1 MVARAPKPH
10 LRPFVQVLW
19 ASDGTAAEGHPA
31 SEREYM
37 LPTGAMHLVFCLG
50 RPLRL
55 YDDLH
60 DPTGHTVGHALVGGA
75 RSTFYV
81 RDVSRPSRSVGA
93 QFQPGAAELLLG
105 VPASALSG
113 RHTRLEDLW
122 GRVALDYREQLLE
135 ARSPEVALDR
145 FESLLTA
152 RLAQGRALH
161 PCVAGA
167 LELFADTADVRA
179 VVDASGYSHRRFIAL
194 FREAVGLTPKVFC
207 RIQRFQRA
215 LAWVASAPDASWAD
229 LALRAGYADQAHFNR
244 DFREFSGI
252 SPGIYRELAPV
263 SRQHVPIPRTSSR

>member
-1 MVARAPKPH
+1 MA
-10 LRPFVQVLW
+10 
-19 ASDGTAAEGHPA
+19 
-31 SEREYM
+31 EREYM
-37 LPTGAMHLVFCLG
+37 LPTGAMHLVFCLDA
-50 RPLRL
+50 PLHL
-55 YDDLH
+55 YDDPQ
-60 DPTGHTVGHALVGGA
+60 DPTGHILGHSVIGGA

-81 RDVSRPSRSVGA
+81 KDVSRPTRSVGA
-93 QFQPGAAELLLG
+93 QFRPGAAELLLG
-105 VPASALSG
+105 VPADALME

-122 GRVALDYREQLLE
+122 GRGAGEYRERLLE
-135 ARSPEVALDR
+135 ARSPEAAVDLM
-145 FESLLTA
+145 ESLLTA
-152 RLAQGRALH
+152 RLAQRRMLH

-167 LELFADTADVRA
+167 LELFGDTADVRA

-215 LAWVASAPDASWAD
+215 LAWVASEHNASWAD

-244 DFREFSGI
+244 DFREFAGV